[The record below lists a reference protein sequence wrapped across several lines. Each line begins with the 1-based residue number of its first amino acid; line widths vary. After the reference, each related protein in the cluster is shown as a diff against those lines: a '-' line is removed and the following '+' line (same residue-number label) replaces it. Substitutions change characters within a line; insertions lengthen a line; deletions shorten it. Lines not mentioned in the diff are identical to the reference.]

1 MNFFAPWCLSGR
13 FGSCLSGLEVVPL
26 ETNLL
31 DRMLD
36 TYLTGR
42 TSVTVTLR
50 NKIRVSGRIKA
61 FDSYVIILDS
71 NKQEIL
77 YRHAV
82 TCLSPLPQEEHQR
95 PPAAIK
101 QAPAKAAS
109 PRSAKSTPRQPRP
122 AQPQALPPSATES
135 LNNSMKDGLLKCM
148 QEQKTAK

>member
-1 MNFFAPWCLSGR
+1 M
-13 FGSCLSGLEVVPL
+13 

-61 FDSYVIILDS
+61 FDSYVIIMDGH
-71 NKQEIL
+71 KQEIL

-82 TCLSPLPQEEHQR
+82 TCLTPLPQEEHKRQPVTSR
-95 PPAAIK
+95 P
-101 QAPAKAAS
+101 APAKTAP
-109 PRSAKSTPRQPRP
+109 PRHAKSATNQPKQT
-122 AQPQALPPSATES
+122 QPQVLSPSATEN
-135 LNNSMKDGLLKCM
+135 LNNSMKDGLLKWM
-148 QEQKTAK
+148 QEQKAAK